1 MPTTSSGKHRTYVL
15 LSLSAKALSAGTSIG
30 WAMAAQ
36 SPSRNTGISSS
47 TNRRSKTMLL
57 RVKQD
62 QVQLEDGQVE
72 TLANYIK
79 ASFDAERDM
88 KRELQDRKQG
98 WAELASLINKEKLA

>member
-1 MPTTSSGKHRTYVL
+1 
-15 LSLSAKALSAGTSIG
+15 
-30 WAMAAQ
+30 
-36 SPSRNTGISSS
+36 
-47 TNRRSKTMLL
+47 MLL

-72 TLANYIK
+72 TLTNYIK

>member
-1 MPTTSSGKHRTYVL
+1 
-15 LSLSAKALSAGTSIG
+15 
-30 WAMAAQ
+30 
-36 SPSRNTGISSS
+36 
-47 TNRRSKTMLL
+47 MLL

-98 WAELASLINKEKLA
+98 WAELASL

>member
-1 MPTTSSGKHRTYVL
+1 
-15 LSLSAKALSAGTSIG
+15 
-30 WAMAAQ
+30 
-36 SPSRNTGISSS
+36 
-47 TNRRSKTMLL
+47 MLL

-72 TLANYIK
+72 TLANYNK